1 MPQFKLD
8 NGKANWNAI
17 AKEIEGCDKT
27 ALSYFKT
34 LDNGSGTINNQSASV
49 EGLGAHIKATGQS
62 FGFAAIKA
70 TLLNTALNTGIF
82 LLASAAIQGMAKAL
96 DNYVH
101 RVEKARER
109 TDELFNEFR
118 QMNDTLAD
126 HRKTVSES
134 ADRYDEL
141 SKGVNRSTNDN
152 VSLSTEEYEE
162 FLDINEKLANSFPEL
177 AKGIDNNGNSI
188 LALGT
193 KGITAKEELEELLQ
207 TEENL
212 NNFRIAQGLEDAFKG
227 VCTYVED
234 ANEAAEKLHGT
245 ISDSGEAMGKL
256 QDIAE
261 NGIKLTGENNQLI
274 FAGSKNN
281 QAELD
286 YMNTLT
292 DSIHEFWQ
300 SLDGDRRM
308 ELGIGPSDL
317 FTQNYDE
324 YTGAF
329 QIYANLYKLTPK
341 ELTALENIIQD
352 NVGDASGALLDSI
365 SEQTQEELEKI
376 QKSENAW
383 TDFIPALVAG
393 MKSKQTFK
401 NLDSDLQDIAVQI
414 IEGLDD
420 SYASAMK
427 AYDPDP
433 YAYIRDK
440 FIVPM
445 SKLSD
450 NDKQKLQSDFEN
462 LLKLDADNLAKNN
475 QAEIE
480 KFIASI
486 AALLNKD
493 PLEIRTALRFETEDA
508 QKGYNEALKQAK
520 RQFGGYGHDDRGFEI
535 NNAVGNQLD
544 RFWSE
549 NVVTEEDWALW
560 QKVTARID
568 DITKAIAV
576 YTQARE
582 AANATNQNSEPIAFS
597 PESFSETIKALSS
610 LQSLYNDFYN
620 HVKDNNDF
628 AFAFTDIESLRE
640 TFGETCA
647 EFDHFERLATSS
659 STSAEELQE
668 SFDRLA
674 TQYVIRSLDG
684 LNKSTREQIISQ
696 LELQGIIGSSGLL
709 TEDLANAYGILSDN
723 GYTLADATDAA
734 YRKLVDEATQSD
746 ITKGAIYALAA
757 AEIAYNNTGLNV
769 QDKISQLGELA
780 LAYGDTTTA
789 AIAQAAADRVAMG
802 HGDYESVYADMIA
815 SANRATQTSTL
826 KLRQSPANA
835 SKGGGGS
842 ASPKET
848 AEEFDWTEKKIK
860 SLEEAVSRLD
870 KVADSAYSSIAEKN
884 QALAQSI
891 QTINEEIRFQ
901 KQAYEQYMQK
911 AESAGLPDAYQN
923 LVQNGAVNIEEIA
936 DEDLKEAIKNYEKWF
951 DKAKE
956 TQDKI
961 NDLYEDAKD
970 KHVEGYELEAGE
982 IEKLRENQAVTE
994 REYLDAML
1002 ALYEKYYAG
1011 QSGFTNQAKE
1021 ARLKYLQEEKDCLN
1035 TIAEAASSLLDNQI
1049 DETEGERDKARK
1061 VYEDEIAGIE
1071 ETIKAK
1077 EKEKD
1082 AIRLKIDALK
1092 EEEDEL
1098 DRQKSLLDAIKSK
1111 EEALYALERAKS
1123 QRNKLLYQDGQMVWA
1138 ADDAAIK
1145 EADQK
1150 VEDAQSA
1157 VDKAEREIAIADL
1170 ERQIGAIQDGIDAL
1184 EDQKA
1189 ELEALADKSD
1199 AFFDK
1204 KIADIKAYQNAW
1216 KKALDAKEHSAAL
1229 SALESMFGNDAA
1241 EQVLAHSM
1249 TLLSEWKQDYID
1261 IMAAIDLAA
1270 DGSVS
1275 LMTSAWGELAGVSA
1289 DMDNALQLAGL
1300 SLDAFTDRAQRL
1312 GSAVSE
1318 TAEASERAGNALNSF
1333 SPLPADT
1340 QLQHIGLPLQE
1351 IQTQVSGLTEKLNAL
1366 ACDVQNYAIPAINTQ
1381 QFTASLGGDD
1391 EAGGILGAL
1400 NAFVR
1405 RYHEICAS
1413 IPGIWDGAMLS
1424 MSGQGAVTNGE
1435 AVSCAWLFR
1444 PLVNAM
1450 DTAGLE
1456 IDAKLQEY
1464 AGAWTQ
1470 FNTSLG
1476 DIIGTGSGSAQPGG
1490 GGASKPSSSENNNA
1504 QAGTDTIV
1512 GTIQAGGEAS
1522 VSALNKAW
1530 IPGFEG
1536 FASSI
1541 DKICASICSM
1551 VEDMA
1556 NDVIDMANKALNA
1569 MKQVESKNTGAY
1581 KIGRVGSG
1589 YSPHTVSAAHA
1600 HGTLS
1605 FPDTGGAVAGD
1616 QTSLVNELGN
1626 EMLIR
1631 DGVLR
1636 EIPGGAQ
1643 MIRLK
1648 RGDIIL
1654 NHKQARELKK
1664 YGRVSSNGG
1673 HGRLIGSFASGAG
1686 ASPAVSTLERSIRDI
1701 CGSGEFRKLLADVE
1715 KLRAGRPVI
1724 VESGHTLLRD
1734 KSGNPYR
1741 EGTVITPNGEVYTPL
1756 PDGHPAIRMR
1766 KGFESYLQTMGGT
1779 GYLEANAMAQHTRE
1793 MENMVKQITNS
1804 TVISNHNNIQPVI
1817 NMGGV
1822 TITCPGVTDQQV
1834 MKHVGIAMEHEF
1846 SGLAMKAYQ
1855 KSMISR

>member
-1 MPQFKLD
+1 M
-8 NGKANWNAI
+8 
-17 AKEIEGCDKT
+17 
-27 ALSYFKT
+27 
-34 LDNGSGTINNQSASV
+34 
-49 EGLGAHIKATGQS
+49 
-62 FGFAAIKA
+62 
-70 TLLNTALNTGIF
+70 
-82 LLASAAIQGMAKAL
+82 
-96 DNYVH
+96 
-101 RVEKARER
+101 
-109 TDELFNEFR
+109 LF
-118 QMNDTLAD
+118 
-126 HRKTVSES
+126 
-134 ADRYDEL
+134 
-141 SKGVNRSTNDN
+141 RS
-152 VSLSTEEYEE
+152 
-162 FLDINEKLANSFPEL
+162 
-177 AKGIDNNGNSI
+177 
-188 LALGT
+188 
-193 KGITAKEELEELLQ
+193 
-207 TEENL
+207 
-212 NNFRIAQGLEDAFKG
+212 
-227 VCTYVED
+227 
-234 ANEAAEKLHGT
+234 
-245 ISDSGEAMGKL
+245 
-256 QDIAE
+256 
-261 NGIKLTGENNQLI
+261 
-274 FAGSKNN
+274 
-281 QAELD
+281 
-286 YMNTLT
+286 
-292 DSIHEFWQ
+292 
-300 SLDGDRRM
+300 
-308 ELGIGPSDL
+308 
-317 FTQNYDE
+317 
-324 YTGAF
+324 
-329 QIYANLYKLTPK
+329 
-341 ELTALENIIQD
+341 
-352 NVGDASGALLDSI
+352 
-365 SEQTQEELEKI
+365 
-376 QKSENAW
+376 
-383 TDFIPALVAG
+383 
-393 MKSKQTFK
+393 
-401 NLDSDLQDIAVQI
+401 
-414 IEGLDD
+414 
-420 SYASAMK
+420 
-427 AYDPDP
+427 
-433 YAYIRDK
+433 
-440 FIVPM
+440 
-445 SKLSD
+445 
-450 NDKQKLQSDFEN
+450 
-462 LLKLDADNLAKNN
+462 
-475 QAEIE
+475 
-480 KFIASI
+480 
-486 AALLNKD
+486 
-493 PLEIRTALRFETEDA
+493 
-508 QKGYNEALKQAK
+508 
-520 RQFGGYGHDDRGFEI
+520 
-535 NNAVGNQLD
+535 
-544 RFWSE
+544 
-549 NVVTEEDWALW
+549 
-560 QKVTARID
+560 
-568 DITKAIAV
+568 
-576 YTQARE
+576 
-582 AANATNQNSEPIAFS
+582 
-597 PESFSETIKALSS
+597 KALSS

-628 AFAFTDIESLRE
+628 TFAFTDIESLRE

-647 EFDHFERLATSS
+647 EFDHFEKLATSS

-982 IEKLRENQAVTE
+982 IEKLRENQAVSE

-1092 EEEDEL
+1092 EEGDEL

-1170 ERQIGAIQDGIDAL
+1170 ERQIDAIQDGIDAL
-1184 EDQKA
+1184 EGQKA

-1204 KIADIKAYQNAW
+1204 KIADIKAYRNAW

-1270 DGSVS
+1270 NGSVS

-1381 QFTASLGGDD
+1381 QFT
-1391 EAGGILGAL
+1391 E
-1400 NAFVR
+1400 
-1405 RYHEICAS
+1405 
-1413 IPGIWDGAMLS
+1413 
-1424 MSGQGAVTNGE
+1424 
-1435 AVSCAWLFR
+1435 
-1444 PLVNAM
+1444 
-1450 DTAGLE
+1450 
-1456 IDAKLQEY
+1456 
-1464 AGAWTQ
+1464 
-1470 FNTSLG
+1470 
-1476 DIIGTGSGSAQPGG
+1476 
-1490 GGASKPSSSENNNA
+1490 
-1504 QAGTDTIV
+1504 
-1512 GTIQAGGEAS
+1512 
-1522 VSALNKAW
+1522 
-1530 IPGFEG
+1530 
-1536 FASSI
+1536 
-1541 DKICASICSM
+1541 
-1551 VEDMA
+1551 
-1556 NDVIDMANKALNA
+1556 
-1569 MKQVESKNTGAY
+1569 
-1581 KIGRVGSG
+1581 IGRASC
-1589 YSPHTVSAAHA
+1589 
-1600 HGTLS
+1600 
-1605 FPDTGGAVAGD
+1605 
-1616 QTSLVNELGN
+1616 
-1626 EMLIR
+1626 
-1631 DGVLR
+1631 R
-1636 EIPGGAQ
+1636 E
-1643 MIRLK
+1643 
-1648 RGDIIL
+1648 
-1654 NHKQARELKK
+1654 
-1664 YGRVSSNGG
+1664 RV
-1673 HGRLIGSFASGAG
+1673 
-1686 ASPAVSTLERSIRDI
+1686 
-1701 CGSGEFRKLLADVE
+1701 
-1715 KLRAGRPVI
+1715 
-1724 VESGHTLLRD
+1724 
-1734 KSGNPYR
+1734 
-1741 EGTVITPNGEVYTPL
+1741 
-1756 PDGHPAIRMR
+1756 
-1766 KGFESYLQTMGGT
+1766 
-1779 GYLEANAMAQHTRE
+1779 
-1793 MENMVKQITNS
+1793 
-1804 TVISNHNNIQPVI
+1804 
-1817 NMGGV
+1817 
-1822 TITCPGVTDQQV
+1822 
-1834 MKHVGIAMEHEF
+1834 
-1846 SGLAMKAYQ
+1846 
-1855 KSMISR
+1855 